1 MYISYLYI
9 YIHIIY
15 IYIYISYICHIYIYH
30 HIYIYIIYIYISY
43 IFHVYVIY
51 ISYIYI
57 YTYYI
62 STFFFIENM
71 WTANRKDQA
80 LEVFTK
86 LAEYEA
92 DPGGSWWFLAG
103 KKNDISGKT
112 WPSEIL
118 GNPWMENSMIFMGTS
133 SKQMGTPASPC
144 WHRMVP
150 FGYCSLGWKLH
161 EIPSV
166 PTTREFPLFI
176 HSR

>member
-15 IYIYISYICHIYIYH
+15 IYIIYMSYIYISYIYIS
-30 HIYIYIIYIYISY
+30 YIYISY
-43 IFHVYVIY
+43 IFHVYVMY

-57 YTYYI
+57 YILYI
-62 STFFFIENM
+62 HIFLHWKHVNCKSEGPGLGSLH
-71 WTANRKDQA
+71 QA
-80 LEVFTK
+80 GRIWGRSWRILVV
-86 LAEYEA
+86 
-92 DPGGSWWFLAG
+92 PGRE
-103 KKNDISGKT
+103 KNDISGKT

-150 FGYCSLGWKLH
+150 FGWKLH

>member
-15 IYIYISYICHIYIYH
+15 IYHIYV
-30 HIYIYIIYIYISY
+30 IYIYIIYIYISY
-43 IFHVYVIY
+43 IYIFHIY
-51 ISYIYI
+51 FMSMSCIFPIYI

-62 STFFFIENM
+62 STFFFIDFIENM